1 MNIFLQYLILFL
13 NIYIVTVF
21 ISGCGFLLKKYIFN
35 YEDKFSFENNNLWGF
50 ILLSFIALSL
60 NFFVPLNLFN
70 NSFVFLILLL
80 IIFWKKYFDQ
90 PIKPFLKKSIT
101 VTILSFILIIYSNVN
116 NPDAFLYH
124 LPFSKILNE
133 YKILIGSFNIHH
145 RFGHISII
153 QYTNSF
159 FNLIFL
165 NEKGLLLPLG
175 ILVSNFLIYLLKEFR
190 LLFKSNINRTNSI
203 IVFLILII
211 SIYSFSRYSNYGN
224 DAPVHIF
231 YYLLI
236 VYIFKYNFDF
246 NNDLLLKKISLISLF
261 AFMIKPFYLISLLI
275 PFIFLLLNRN
285 FKSFFKSF
293 FFLFSLIFSALW
305 ILKNFLIS
313 SCLIYPIK
321 ISCFTNV
328 SWTNLSTIK
337 IEKIQGEAWA
347 KDWPNRLDK
356 DIPIENY
363 IQNFEWLSTW
373 SKNHL
378 DVVVEKFL
386 PILLFLLILSIVIFF
401 LRILKNRHVSFKE
414 NVSCYIILLISLLG
428 SLMWFLNF
436 PIYRYG
442 QSYLFIF
449 ILLVFYFI
457 IFQKINGVEIYKYKK
472 FLNIIIILAFVGLG
486 AKNIYR
492 INEKFSDTITPYM
505 YDDKIHL
512 NISKKFINNFNEF
525 THYYKEGGGLCGYSI
540 SPCSENKDKNLRYK
554 TKFGYR
560 IYYIDKS

>member
-261 AFMIKPFYLISLLI
+261 AFLIKPFYLISLLI